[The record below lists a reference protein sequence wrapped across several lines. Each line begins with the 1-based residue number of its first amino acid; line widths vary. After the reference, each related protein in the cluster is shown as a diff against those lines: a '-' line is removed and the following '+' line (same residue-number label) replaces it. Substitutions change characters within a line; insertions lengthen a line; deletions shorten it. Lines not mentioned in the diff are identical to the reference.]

1 MLGMHEVKQY
11 PPVLTPLERP
21 SENDKLEGATRLSV
35 YKCRFSRANPCNFN
49 YITDCYAFLSKC

>member
-49 YITDCYAFLSKC
+49 YITD